1 MNGTIRYISGQT
13 GSGAIQSPH
22 GENFNFE
29 LAGVL
34 AYDVAKLAEG
44 KLVHFD
50 LASGPSPKAINI
62 SIDPACDVSAGRNGD
77 REIMRLRY
85 LGFEHEGNLRLYC
98 FQRLTP
104 QEQAQ
109 TFLVEADLSL
119 FRRHQVHIQ
128 EGPALCLKMLSVGLE
143 CARDLRTLARC
154 ALTQQHLTAFLA
166 SQPVRGARS
175 SLRTTR
181 TRGKVARV

>member
-1 MNGTIRYISGQT
+1 MNGTIKCFSGQT
-13 GSGAIQSPH
+13 GSGSIRSAH
-22 GENFNFE
+22 GETFDFE
-29 LAGVL
+29 LTGVL

-85 LGFEHEGNLRLYC
+85 LGFENEGNLRLYC

-104 QEQAQ
+104 REQAQ
-109 TFLVEADLSL
+109 TFLVEADLLL

-128 EGPALCLKMLSVGLE
+128 EGPALCLKMLLVGLE
-143 CARDLRTLARC
+143 CAGDPRTLARC
-154 ALTQQHLTAFLA
+154 RLTQQHLTAFVA

-175 SLRTTR
+175 HFRNTR
-181 TRGKVARV
+181 SRGQVARV

>member
-1 MNGTIRYISGQT
+1 MYPRSDGIRRDPVGTRRNLRFRAYRRIS
-13 GSGAIQSPH
+13 
-22 GENFNFE
+22 
-29 LAGVL
+29 
-34 AYDVAKLAEG
+34 VAKLAEG

-50 LASGPSPKAINI
+50 LASGPSPKAIDI

-104 QEQAQ
+104 REQAQ

-119 FRRHQVHIQ
+119 FRRHQVHI
-128 EGPALCLKMLSVGLE
+128 EE
-143 CARDLRTLARC
+143 
-154 ALTQQHLTAFLA
+154 
-166 SQPVRGARS
+166 GARS
-175 SLRTTR
+175 LPENAISRIGLRGRPADTC
-181 TRGKVARV
+181 AI

>member
-1 MNGTIRYISGQT
+1 MNGTVKYISGQT
-13 GSGAIQSPH
+13 GSGAIRSEH
-22 GENFNFE
+22 GETFDFE
-29 LAGVL
+29 PTGVL
-34 AYDVAKLAEG
+34 AYDVAKLAQG

-62 SIDPACDVSAGRNGD
+62 SIDPACDDSGGRNGE

-85 LGFEHEGNLRLYC
+85 LGFEHEGNLRLYS

-104 QEQAQ
+104 REQAQ

-128 EGPALCLKMLSVGLE
+128 EGPALCLKMLSVGLD
-143 CARDLRTLARC
+143 CAADPRTLARC
-154 ALTQQHLTAFLA
+154 RLTQQHLTAFVA

-175 SLRTTR
+175 HFRNTR
-181 TRGKVARV
+181 SRDQVARV

>member
-1 MNGTIRYISGQT
+1 MNGTIKCIRGQT
-13 GSGAIQSPH
+13 GSGAIRSAY
-22 GENFNFE
+22 GETFDFE
-29 LAGVL
+29 LTGVL

-50 LASGPSPKAINI
+50 VSSGPSPKAINI
-62 SIDPACDVSAGRNGD
+62 SIDPACDVSPGRNGD

-109 TFLVEADLSL
+109 TFLVEADLLL

-128 EGPALCLKMLSVGLE
+128 EGPALCLKMLLVGLN
-143 CARDLRTLARC
+143 CAGDPRTLARC
-154 ALTQQHLTAFLA
+154 RLTQQHLTAFVA

-175 SLRTTR
+175 GLRTTR
-181 TRGKVARV
+181 SKGPVGRV